1 MATSSRAVGNPST
14 PSLQG
19 AKSVRFQLD
28 GRHHADVRDQV
39 EVVEDAWR
47 EARRILSRAGGLCHC
62 GNRWGHLMN
71 GVEVTLLDKAPYT
84 ARCWDDD
91 RLLIHLKKFSEE
103 PDGGVG
109 VLVHEFGHRVWFQCL
124 SREQQD
130 EWTASFKKAKSRCK
144 SSQRTRCGGLVSDYA
159 YEDDL
164 EDFAETFRT
173 LVYGTIDKKNLQR
186 WLDVC
191 GCDGVGAGSR
201 TGSGGRSNSCSADD
215 FARDWAQGQE
225 RGRRDGSRR

>member
-1 MATSSRAVGNPST
+1 MPNPATPR
-14 PSLQG
+14 LQG
-19 AKSVRFQLD
+19 AKAVRFQLN
-28 GRHHADVRDQV
+28 GRHHADVSGQV

-47 EARRILSRAGGLCHC
+47 DARRILSRAGGLCHC

-130 EWTASFKKAKSRCK
+130 EWTASFKKAKSHCSVR
-144 SSQRTRCGGLVSDYA
+144 QRTTAEVSSA
-159 YEDDL
+159 STRTKTIWRTSPRP
-164 EDFAETFRT
+164 FARSSTARSTRRTFS
-173 LVYGTIDKKNLQR
+173 
-186 WLDVC
+186 
-191 GCDGVGAGSR
+191 AGWTSADATAWSWQKPFWR
-201 TGSGGRSNSCSADD
+201 SFEQLFGGRLREGLG
-215 FARDWAQGQE
+215 ARSEA
-225 RGRRDGSRR
+225 RSP